1 MLTVNRNK
9 IIVVAVD
16 ALLLAVSYF
25 LAFVFRFENLTP
37 GLYESFAMTVW
48 IVVPVKVVMFSLAGL
63 HKGPW
68 RFTGILDLV
77 NVVRATAAGSVVA
90 VAIIAFMHGAD
101 FSRTVFVLDGVNT
114 VILVGLFRL
123 GIRIVYSSQ
132 LRQGVLRKFLGDGWW
147 EDEDA
152 DGKRTLIYG
161 ADERGEILLR
171 SLLSAQESTPYRVV
185 GIVDDEPGRRGTA
198 IHGIRHVGTSRDL
211 DALIEDLAVSEVIIA
226 NDPGKETVQRVF
238 NACKERKVPCRV
250 VPPYLDLVHQRI
262 GAGQLRKID
271 IDDLLRRDTVKIDYS
286 RVEEMLRG
294 KRVMVTGAA
303 GSIGRQLCL
312 QILES
317 QPAELVCIDI
327 GENPLHYLQMDVQQG
342 GFITPVFYY
351 CSSVTDRR
359 KTAALFEKHKPHLVF
374 HAAAHK
380 HVPMMEM
387 NIDSAI
393 LNNVGGTRNVAD
405 LADEYGV
412 QTFVFIST
420 DKAVRSTNVMGWT
433 KRMGEVYVQCRAAK
447 SRTKYLS
454 VRFGNVLGSNGSV
467 VPMFK
472 AQIEAGGP
480 LTVTHPETTR
490 YFMTIPEAVLLILQS
505 VLLGGSGNTMILDMG
520 QPVKIADLA
529 EEMIRLAGYAPG
541 KEIEI
546 KFTGLRPGEKL
557 HEELMY
563 GDEERQATSHQKITL
578 IRPRVCDANDMG
590 RFIDGLLRQ
599 AETDPLAAYEE
610 MKKRLS
616 STAGVKAGV

>member
-1 MLTVNRNK
+1 MTINRNK
-9 IIVVAVD
+9 IFVVAIDV
-16 ALLLAVSYF
+16 LLLALSYF
-25 LAFVFRFENLTP
+25 LAFLFRFEHLTP
-37 GLYESFAMTVW
+37 ALYESFAMTVW
-48 IVVPVKVVMFSLAGL
+48 FVVPVKVAMFSFAGL

-77 NVVRATAAGSVVA
+77 NVVRATAAGSVAA
-90 VAIIAFMHGAD
+90 VAIISFTHGMD
-101 FSRTVFVLDGVNT
+101 VSRTVFVLDGVNT
-114 VILVGLFRL
+114 VILVSLFRV
-123 GIRIVYSSQ
+123 GIRVIYSGQ
-132 LRQGVLRKFLGDGWW
+132 LRQGVLRKLLGNGWW
-147 EDEDA
+147 EHDDV

-185 GIVDDEPGRRGTA
+185 GIVDDEPSRQGTA
-198 IHGIRHVGTSRDL
+198 IHGIRHVGTSHQL
-211 DALIEDLAVSEVIIA
+211 EVLIEDLSASEVIIA

-238 NACKERKVPCRV
+238 NACKERKIPCRV

-262 GAGQLRKID
+262 GASQLRKID

-294 KRVMVTGAA
+294 KRIMVTGAA

-317 QPAELVCIDI
+317 QPAELICIDI
-327 GENPLHYLQMDVQQG
+327 GENPLHYLQMDIQQG
-342 GFITPVFYY
+342 GFMTPVFY
-351 CSSVTDRR
+351 CCASVTDRR

-387 NIDSAI
+387 NVDSA
-393 LNNVGGTRNVAD
+393 LTNNVGGTRNVVD

-433 KRMGEVYVQCRAAK
+433 KRMGEVYVQSRAVTSK
-447 SRTKYLS
+447 TKYLS

-505 VLLGGSGNTMILDMG
+505 VLLGGSGSTMILDMG
-520 QPVKIADLA
+520 QPIKIVDLA

-563 GDEERQATSHQKITL
+563 GDEERQATSHQKITM
-578 IRPRVCDANDMG
+578 IRPRMGDVKDMG
-590 RFIDGLLRQ
+590 RLIDGLLRQ
-599 AETDPLAAYEE
+599 AETDPLAAYEA
-610 MKKRLS
+610 MKKLLS
-616 STAGVKAGV
+616 SSTGVKAGV

>member
-1 MLTVNRNK
+1 MAINRNK

-16 ALLLAVSYF
+16 MLLLVLSYY

-37 GLYESFAMTVW
+37 ALFESFVFTVW
-48 IVVPVKVVMFSLAGL
+48 LVVPVKLAMFSIGGL

-90 VAIIAFMHGAD
+90 VALLMFTHRTD
-101 FSRTVFVLDGVNT
+101 FSRILFVLDAVNT
-114 VILVGLFRL
+114 VILVSLFRI
-123 GIRIVYSSQ
+123 GIRIIYSGQ
-132 LRQGVLRKFLGDGWW
+132 LRQGVLRKLLGNGWW
-147 EDEDA
+147 EED
-152 DGKRTLIYG
+152 DVNGKRTLVYG

-185 GIVDDEPGRRGTA
+185 GIVDDEPDRQGTA
-198 IHGIRHVGTSRDL
+198 IHGIRHLGTSHQL
-211 DALIEDLAVSEVIIA
+211 DTLIDDFAVTEVIIA

-262 GAGQLRKID
+262 SAGQLRKID

-294 KRVMVTGAA
+294 KRVLVTGAA

-317 QPAELVCIDI
+317 QPAELICIDT
-327 GENPLHYLQMDVQQG
+327 GENPLHYLQMDIQKG
-342 GFITPVFYY
+342 GFMTPVFY
-351 CSSVTDRR
+351 CCVSVTDRR
-359 KTAALFEKHKPHLVF
+359 RVSSLFEKHKPHLVF

-387 NIDSAI
+387 NVDSAI
-393 LNNVGGTRNVAD
+393 INNVGGTRNIAD

-433 KRMGEVYVQCRAAK
+433 KRMGEVYVQCRAAT

-505 VLLGGSGNTMILDMG
+505 ILLGESGNTMILDMG
-520 QPVKIADLA
+520 QPVKIVDLA

-563 GDEERQATSHQKITL
+563 SDEERQTTSHQKITL
-578 IRPRVCDANDMG
+578 IRPRVCDVKDLG
-590 RFIDGLLRQ
+590 RFIDGLLRL
-599 AETDPLAAYEE
+599 AESDPLAAYEM
-610 MKKRLS
+610 MKQRLS
-616 STAGVKAGV
+616 STTGVKAGV

>member
-1 MLTVNRNK
+1 M
-9 IIVVAVD
+9 AVD
-16 ALLLAVSYF
+16 ALLLIASYY
-25 LAFVFRFENLTP
+25 LAFFFRFEGITP
-37 GLYESFAMTVW
+37 GHYKLLFLATVW
-48 IVVPVKVVMFSLAGL
+48 YVVPVKLAMFSFVGL

-68 RFTGILDLV
+68 RFTGILDMV
-77 NVVRATAAGSVVA
+77 NVVRATVAGSIVSVALVVY
-90 VAIIAFMHGAD
+90 MHGPD
-101 FSRTVFVLDGVNT
+101 FSRLVFVLDGVNT
-114 VILVGLFRL
+114 VILVSLFRV
-123 GIRIVYSSQ
+123 GIRIIYSSQ
-132 LRQGVLRKFLGDGWW
+132 LRQGVLRKLLGDGWW
-147 EDEDA
+147 EDED
-152 DGKRTLIYG
+152 DTGKRTLIYG

-171 SLLSAQESTPYRVV
+171 SLMSAQESTPYRVV
-185 GIVDDEPGRRGTA
+185 GLVDDDPHRRGTV
-198 IHGIRHVGTSRDL
+198 IHGIRHVGTSGEL
-211 DALIEDLAVSEVIIA
+211 GQLIEVLAVGEVIIA
-226 NDPGKETVQRVF
+226 NDPGKETVQRIF
-238 NACKERKVPCRV
+238 KACKERKVPCRV

-286 RVEEMLRG
+286 RVGEMLRG

-327 GENPLHYLQMDVQQG
+327 GENPLHYLQMDIQQG
-342 GFITPVFYY
+342 GFITPVFY
-351 CSSVTDRR
+351 CCASVTDRR
-359 KTAALFEKHKPHLVF
+359 RTAALFEKHKPHLVF

-387 NIDSAI
+387 NVDSAI

-412 QTFVFIST
+412 QKFVFIST

-433 KRMGEVYVQCRAAK
+433 KRMGEVYVQSIAAT
-447 SRTKYLS
+447 SRTKFLS

-467 VPMFK
+467 VPTFK

-480 LTVTHPETTR
+480 VTVTHPETTR

-520 QPVKIADLA
+520 QPVKIVDLA

-563 GDEERQATSHQKITL
+563 GSEKREATSHQKITL
-578 IRPRVCDANDMG
+578 IRPQPCDVKEMG
-590 RFIDGLLRQ
+590 RFIDGLLRLV
-599 AETDPLAAYEE
+599 ETDPLAAYEE

-616 STAGVKAGV
+616 STVGVKAGV